1 MRPSESLPV
10 RRRLVKGITILEL
23 TIAVAIMAVLS
34 IIGMAFYDDY
44 SETGRVAT
52 AIIDIKDIEGAIAH
66 FEVVY
71 YRLPDDLTE
80 AGRDALRDPWD
91 SPYQYLNLANA
102 NKGQMRKDRNL
113 VPINSDF
120 DLYSM
125 GPDGRSVP
133 PLTAQQSRDDI
144 VRANN
149 GGFVGAAEAY

>member
-1 MRPSESLPV
+1 MS
-10 RRRLVKGITILEL
+10 RRLVKGITILEL

-44 SETGRVAT
+44 SATGRVAT

-66 FEVVY
+66 FEVVN